1 MEFNHKSVLLNETIE
16 ALCINERGTYI
27 DGTAGGG
34 GHSAK
39 ILERLSTGNLI
50 MIDQDPDA
58 IAFLKNK
65 FLNHNNVFIVND
77 NFSNIDNV
85 SKRLGFNEVD
95 GILLDIGVSS
105 YQLDTPDRGFSY
117 HHDAPLDMRM
127 SKNGISAYNVVN
139 EFSEQELSKI
149 IFTYG
154 EEKYAR
160 QIAKAIV
167 LKRNENKISSTLEL
181 SEIIKSAVPSRVRR
195 ENKHPA
201 RKTFQALRIFVNSEL
216 DVLSDALDKAFNIL
230 KPSGKLAVIT
240 FHSLE
245 DRIVKK
251 RMNDWCTG
259 CICPR
264 DFPVCVC
271 NNKPKAK
278 LFTKK
283 AIEPSTEELA
293 ENKRSRSAKLRVCI
307 KL

>member
-1 MEFNHKSVLLNETIE
+1 MEFNHKSVLLSETID
-16 ALCINERGTYI
+16 ALCINESGTYV

-39 ILERLSTGNLI
+39 ILDRLTTGKLV

-58 IAFLKNK
+58 IKFLKEK
-65 FLNHNNVFIVND
+65 FYGHNNIYIVKD
-77 NFSNIDNV
+77 NFSNIDV
-85 SKRLGFNEVD
+85 VAKSLGFNEVD

-105 YQLDTPDRGFSY
+105 YQLDTPERGFSY
-117 HHDAPLDMRM
+117 HNEAPLDMRM
-127 SKNGISAYNVVN
+127 SKNGISAHDVVN
-139 EFSEQELSKI
+139 DFSEEELTKI
-149 IFTYG
+149 IFAYG

-160 QIAKAIV
+160 QIARAIAFRRTE
-167 LKRNENKISSTLEL
+167 KEIKTTLEL
-181 SEIIKSAVPSRVRR
+181 AEIIKSAVPSKVRR

-216 DVLSDALDKAFNIL
+216 DVLARALDKAFSIL
-230 KPSGKLAVIT
+230 KKNGRLAVIT

-251 RMNDWCTG
+251 RMADWCRG
-259 CICPR
+259 CTCPP

-271 NNKPKAK
+271 GNQPKAK

-283 AIEPSTEELA
+283 AIEPSVEELK